1 MNESRL
7 RLVFAVCVAGMTCG
21 SVTAGQTVGQEPGKT
36 PGQKPAQ
43 TPGQKSDQSPGQK
56 ADQTPGRG
64 PAPAPDVPG
73 IPEGESEASLIEK
86 IKRFAHPQR
95 AGLSGKRPLA
105 GQVAVKTQTL
115 VYIDALLTRYPE
127 TFFKED
133 ALIAKLSVL
142 ADLARIHPMY
152 LEQFLS
158 VTAEIDRGKPGERL
172 AAENAFFAIQ
182 AFVLG
187 ARVEKMP
194 ESRRLLG
201 TRERYEAFLGD
212 HPKSPRVPVVSA
224 SLIRNLIALEEVDR
238 ARAVF
243 DSLKRTHPDDKA
255 TRRAQGELY
264 RAVAVGQPFAFSYAT
279 ADGKTLNTTEYLG
292 KVLVV
297 HFWATWSEPSMS
309 QLPELIDLF
318 SEYGEQ
324 GLQLLGVNLDYKQ
337 AGIDEALQT
346 HNMPWPQYLDLKGFE
361 NDILV
366 ATGVVTIPTVFVVD
380 RKGTLRAINSGDGLR
395 DLVKSLL
402 SED

>member
-1 MNESRL
+1 MSARWL
-7 RLVFAVCVAGMTCG
+7 RLTLAICLAGIAG
-21 SVTAGQTVGQEPGKT
+21 VTAATGQTVDQEPGQS
-36 PGQKPAQ
+36 PGQRTDP
-43 TPGQKSDQSPGQK
+43 TPGQK
-56 ADQTPGRG
+56 ADQTPAQT
-64 PAPAPDVPG
+64 PVQAPDDSVVP
-73 IPEGESEASLIEK
+73 EDKSEASLIEK
-86 IKRFAHPQR
+86 IKESAHPER

-105 GQVAVKTQTL
+105 AQFAVKIQAL
-115 VYIDALLTRYPE
+115 AYIDQLLARYPKT
-127 TFFKED
+127 TFREE
-133 ALIAKLSVL
+133 AWIAKLTVL
-142 ADLARIHPMY
+142 ADLARLNPGY
-152 LEQFLS
+152 LEALLS
-158 VTAEIDRGKPGERL
+158 LTSQIDRGTPGERL

-194 ESRRLLG
+194 EARRLSG
-201 TRERYEAFLGD
+201 TRERYEAFLED
-212 HPKSPRVPVVSA
+212 HPKSTRVPVVSA
-224 SLIRNLIALEEVDR
+224 SLIRILIALDEVDR

-243 DSLKRTHPDDKA
+243 DSLKRTYPDHKA

-297 HFWATWSEPSMS
+297 HFWATWSEPSMT
-309 QLPELIDLF
+309 QLPELIDL
-318 SEYGEQ
+318 YGEYRDQ
-324 GLQLLGVNLDYKQ
+324 GLQLLGVNVDHKQ

-346 HNMPWPQYLDLKGFE
+346 HNMPWPQHLDLKGFE

-366 ATGVVTIPTVFVVD
+366 ATGVVIIPTVFVVD

-395 DLVKSLL
+395 DLVKTLL